1 MELKEVLEWALVEV
15 LRNHMELDTV
25 LVMEEVLV
33 SSIVWSIV
41 WSMDHH
47 NILVGGMEV
56 SLQ

>member
-15 LRNHMELDTV
+15 LRSHMELDTV

-33 SSIVWSIV
+33 PSIV